1 MRWAVGATVLCTHK
15 SNMDL
20 PTTSYYEGYQVS
32 GVDGG
37 GHHWENLSRME
48 SVKIQWNLL
57 LRYSN
62 LRLLDPI
69 WSSHCYSWWRMSQLY
84 TRIEDQGLTWKM
96 SEVFSPAQFWTVFS
110 RNWYM
115 SEPVRGRISG
125 IITSSSTESSIT
137 QSQPRPGLSIL
148 RCWTTSNIGVNDD
161 LLNLTY
167 DCDSL
172 SKVAVKT
179 PAGITKRVD
188 VQKVVTQGEVISPL
202 KCTISVDCIAEAHN
216 LADNLY
222 NYKGQDPIPPLGMV
236 DDQICVCHCGP
247 DISCHYSSQ
256 HLD

>member
-1 MRWAVGATVLCTHK
+1 
-15 SNMDL
+15 
-20 PTTSYYEGYQVS
+20 
-32 GVDGG
+32 
-37 GHHWENLSRME
+37 
-48 SVKIQWNLL
+48 
-57 LRYSN
+57 
-62 LRLLDPI
+62 
-69 WSSHCYSWWRMSQLY
+69 MSQLY

-236 DDQICVCHCGP
+236 DDQICVCHC
-247 DISCHYSSQ
+247 DRTSLATT
-256 HLD
+256 HLNT

>member
-1 MRWAVGATVLCTHK
+1 MIGEAMYAFPSKCLLSTWRLWLVSRFPLDSLSCWCNCPLYSGRTHK
-15 SNMDL
+15 SNMGL
-20 PTTSYYEGYQVS
+20 PTASYCEGYQVS

-48 SVKIQWNLL
+48 SVKIQWDLL
-57 LRYSN
+57 MRYSN

-188 VQKVVTQGEVISPL
+188 VQKVVTQGEVITPW
-202 KCTISVDCIAEAHN
+202 SVPS
-216 LADNLY
+216 LWT
-222 NYKGQDPIPPLGMV
+222 V
-236 DDQICVCHCGP
+236 
-247 DISCHYSSQ
+247 
-256 HLD
+256 